1 MPHAVQFNWQQ
12 KLSPGHHTDT
22 LLPWYLCTQKAFHLQ
37 GAMQKPPPLLTGGRH
52 DICVV
57 LMCTSPVWQRGRDA
71 IQVLASSL
79 SLTSSGGL
87 TISSAQLPA
96 TLPADVNH
104 GITHAVPALRRI
116 FRNGGARSVASANVQ
131 QAAAVSPPVQPALSR
146 RVASAAQHVMQPA
159 IGAARLLVQAAD
171 AGWHQLLQ
179 GLTARRGAFA
189 TALAIALGGAALLL
203 LALKLWRRLRKVGLG
218 QSHHAR
224 CCHLMSR
231 QSPAVADC

>member
-1 MPHAVQFNWQQ
+1 MRAGVYVVGLPCGACHM
-12 KLSPGHHTDT
+12 LSNSIGSRSFLQNITQTPCGHGTS
-22 LLPWYLCTQKAFHLQ
+22 LRRRPSSCRVRCTQASFF
-37 GAMQKPPPLLTGGRH
+37 AYCRH
-52 DICVV
+52 DICLV
-57 LMCTSPVWQRGRDA
+57 LLCTSLVWQRGRNA

-87 TISSAQLPA
+87 SISSAQLPP

-189 TALAIALGGAALLL
+189 TAFAIALGGAALLL
-203 LALKLWRRLRKVGLG
+203 LALKLWRRLQKVGFG
-218 QSHHAR
+218 
-224 CCHLMSR
+224 
-231 QSPAVADC
+231 